1 MKTLLFIFLSL
12 VFASCNGNGTSPN
25 SDTSS
30 VKTDT
35 SFSGAVVTDSTG
47 ASRMNADTTGMK
59 NAR

>member
-1 MKTLLFIFLSL
+1 MKTLLFLFLSL
-12 VFASCNGNGTSPN
+12 LFASCNGSSTSSN

-30 VKTDT
+30 LKTDT
-35 SFSGAVVTDSTG
+35 SISGAVVTDSTG